1 MIVVEKTSSK
11 RRKRNPKGRP
21 VALDSLQS
29 LLQSTHQLTAPKK
42 AHQPRRLSK
51 HDSRKPKV
59 LAAVTPCAAR
69 AAPRKNVISDAA
81 NAMPTP
87 DVPTV
92 TPRAEYSP
100 PDARAPP
107 AADDRAPLEDDACAP
122 PQYSPP
128 DEYATPPDDVCT
140 PPDEEEYSADET
152 RRAPPEAD
160 RRASEDEPDAPE
172 PDMPLEDDACAPP
185 EHSPPHAACLSPER
199 RRAPEEP
206 DTQDDE
212 PGDCSAFLRGRHH
225 LPEDDD
231 EVHTGWVSR
240 NPVDVHAW
248 WDA

>member
-1 MIVVEKTSSK
+1 MLAHLPLTVETMIVEKPSSK

-29 LLQSTHQLTAPKK
+29 LLHSTHQLTAPKK

-51 HDSRKPKV
+51 NDSRKPKV
-59 LAAVTPCAAR
+59 HAAVTPCAAR
-69 AAPRKNVISDAA
+69 AAPRKTVLGDAA
-81 NAMPTP
+81 TAMPAP

-128 DEYATPPDDVCT
+128 DEYSTPPDDVCT
-140 PPDEEEYSADET
+140 PPGEEECSADET

-160 RRASEDEPDAPE
+160 RRASEDEPDTPE
-172 PDMPLEDDACAPP
+172 N
-185 EHSPPHAACLSPER
+185 
-199 RRAPEEP
+199 EP

>member
-1 MIVVEKTSSK
+1 MGTTRTRVPKQSASVK
-11 RRKRNPKGRP
+11 RRKRVGKP
-21 VALDSLQS
+21 VALDSLQA
-29 LLQSTHQLTAPKK
+29 LLSSTAPKK

-51 HDSRKPKV
+51 NDSRKPKV

-81 NAMPTP
+81 TAMPTP

-128 DEYATPPDDVCT
+128 DEYSTPPDDVCT
-140 PPDEEEYSADET
+140 PPDEEEYSAPPDDDET

-160 RRASEDEPDAPE
+160 RRASEDEPDTPE
-172 PDMPLEDDACAPP
+172 N
-185 EHSPPHAACLSPER
+185 
-199 RRAPEEP
+199 EP